1 MKPLHMGKTP
11 SRGTRR
17 IWAWLI
23 CNIKEKI
30 VLAAASISFNSGI
43 VLRHE
48 IDSTWNEIKT
58 HCNQY
63 GRWSFFFHFHHLY
76 LRASN
81 WKIFSILENDIE
93 VLASDFFVKITI
105 NMAKGFH
112 PNDSHPI
119 FANQKFFSYIDFSSS
134 FSYSWHSVLSRI
146 RSRRKEIKFV
156 GSFNCR
162 PRHYQLLRPTLP
174 PCLRWTPATTW
185 ATSMAASPTNLIMT
199 LPMIVMRMHLSPLQK
214 IWKKLLPPIWDV
226 QQKRLTYRKMLK

>member
-1 MKPLHMGKTP
+1 MGKTP

-63 GRWSFFFHFHHLY
+63 GRWSFFSFSPSLSENIKLKNIFH
-76 LRASN
+76 
-81 WKIFSILENDIE
+81 LENGIE
-93 VLASDFFVKITI
+93 VVAFWFFFQ
-105 NMAKGFH
+105 NHMAKGFH
-112 PNDSHPI
+112 SNDSHPI
-119 FANQKFFSYIDFSSS
+119 FANQNFFFYIDFSSS

-146 RSRRKEIKFV
+146 RSHRKEIKFV

-174 PCLRWTPATTW
+174 PCLPWTPATTW
-185 ATSMAASPTNLIMT
+185 ATAMAASPTNLIMT